1 MTFGFSKSTR
11 DAYNSNIRHAAWIS
25 HTSVAEW
32 TIEYYKQLEN
42 GVKVMSEYQG
52 KSVIVT
58 GGALGIGGG
67 VSRGFAEQ
75 GASVT
80 VMDMNDD
87 AGAETVADI
96 TSAGGTAQYVSA
108 DAGTTAGCRTTV
120 DAAVEAYGRVD
131 VLINNVGIQ
140 PPDSYVDAVDL
151 PEETWDRIIAVNLK
165 SRFMMAKFC
174 IPHMRAV
181 GGGVIISVAS
191 VQGLL
196 SMPFVSAYA
205 ASKGGDLSLTRQMSI
220 DFAKD
225 NIRVFSINPGTINTP
240 MVWNALEGTGEDVEA
255 GLQDSAKSHPI
266 GRIGEPSDIAEAMLF
281 LASSKA
287 SFITGSYLNVDGG
300 MMAVGAWAGTVGAG
314 GSD

>member
-1 MTFGFSKSTR
+1 
-11 DAYNSNIRHAAWIS
+11 
-25 HTSVAEW
+25 
-32 TIEYYKQLEN
+32 
-42 GVKVMSEYQG
+42 MSEFQG

-67 VSRGFAEQ
+67 VSRSFAAA

-80 VMDMNDD
+80 IMDLDAD
-87 AGAETVADI
+87 AGGQTLADI
-96 TSAGGTAQYVSA
+96 RAEGGTAQYINA
-108 DAGTTAGCRTTV
+108 DAGATDGCRSTV
-120 DAAVEAYGRVD
+120 DAAVKAYGGVD
-131 VLINNVGIQ
+131 ILINNVGIQ

-165 SRFMMAKFC
+165 SRFMMSKFC
-174 IPHMRAV
+174 VPHMREV

-240 MVWNALEGTGEDVEA
+240 MVWNALEGTGEDVES
-255 GLQDSAKSHPI
+255 GLRDSAKSHPI

-281 LASSKA
+281 LSSSKA

>member
-1 MTFGFSKSTR
+1 
-11 DAYNSNIRHAAWIS
+11 
-25 HTSVAEW
+25 
-32 TIEYYKQLEN
+32 
-42 GVKVMSEYQG
+42 MSEYQG

-67 VSRGFAEQ
+67 VSRGFAAQ
-75 GASVT
+75 GASIT

-120 DAAVEAYGRVD
+120 DAAVDAYGRVD

-165 SRFMMAKFC
+165 SRFIMAKLC
-174 IPHMRAV
+174 IPHMRAG

-255 GLQDSAKSHPI
+255 GLRDSAKSHPI

-281 LASSKA
+281 LASNRA

>member
-1 MTFGFSKSTR
+1 
-11 DAYNSNIRHAAWIS
+11 
-25 HTSVAEW
+25 
-32 TIEYYKQLEN
+32 
-42 GVKVMSEYQG
+42 MSEFRG

-67 VSRGFAEQ
+67 VSRAFGSV
-75 GASVT
+75 GANVT
-80 VMDMNDD
+80 VMDLD
-87 AGAETVADI
+87 E
-96 TSAGGTAQYVSA
+96 SAGEEVVAEIQSGMGDAQFIRA
-108 DAGTTAGCRTTV
+108 DAGTTEGCKSTV
-120 DAAVEAYGRVD
+120 DAAVSAYGGVH

-165 SRFMMAKFC
+165 SRFLMSKYSV
-174 IPHMRAV
+174 PHMRKA

-240 MVWNALEGTGEDVEA
+240 MVWNALKGTGDDVET
-255 GLQDSAKSHPI
+255 GLRDSAKSHPI
-266 GRIGEPSDIAEAMLF
+266 GRIGEPSDIADAMLF
-281 LASSKA
+281 LASSRA